1 MIGFTGWFNSF
12 DINNWH
18 GSLRKMK
25 SCNKGKSGR
34 RNFLD
39 QCPAEKECAFFRQGM
54 FRKMYGKEQNQKEE
68 QKGLS
73 AKIYANNLCQRK
85 YDHVLG
91 NKGDGDK
98 DKGMRK
104 GRS

>member
-25 SCNKGKSGR
+25 SCNNGKSGR

-39 QCPAEKECAFFRQGM
+39 HCPAEKEFAFFRQGM
-54 FRKMYGKEQNQKEE
+54 LRKMYGKEQNQERK
-68 QKGLS
+68 
-73 AKIYANNLCQRK
+73 AKRVNCEN
-85 YDHVLG
+85 
-91 NKGDGDK
+91 
-98 DKGMRK
+98 
-104 GRS
+104 

>member
-12 DINNWH
+12 KINNWH

-25 SCNKGKSGR
+25 NCNKGKSGR

-39 QCPAEKECAFFRQGM
+39 HCLAEKECAFFSAQGM
-54 FRKMYGKEQNQKEE
+54 LQKMYGKGQNQEEEQN
-68 QKGLS
+68 GLI

-85 YDHVLG
+85 LF
-91 NKGDGDK
+91 
-98 DKGMRK
+98 
-104 GRS
+104 